1 MTTGAEYMGEGAAIT
16 VVRLIVVGAGLA
28 YWEEREEDGADR
40 IDDAEERPPPLPPER
55 AAMISVDPKF
65 SCCWS

>member
-1 MTTGAEYMGEGAAIT
+1 MTTGAEYMGAGAAMM
-16 VVRLIVVGAGLA
+16 VVRLIVVGVE

-40 IDDAEERPPPLPPER
+40 IEDAEERPPPLPPER

>member
-1 MTTGAEYMGEGAAIT
+1 MTTGAEYMGAGAAIM
-16 VVRLIVVGAGLA
+16 VVRLIVVGVE
-28 YWEEREEDGADR
+28 YWEEREEEDGADR
-40 IDDAEERPPPLPPER
+40 IEDAEERPPPLPPER